1 MASVYFGSYCR
12 VSGVR
17 YKTIRR
23 RAVGHA
29 ADVPLP
35 LQKWIRR
42 YPLAIQKIER
52 LQFLIY
58 RVILPAD
65 CINMSGLGGLNKTAG
80 GIVIAAVQSQLFRV
94 DNTEDL
100 SKATNHVCNLVR
112 RAKREYPATDLVLF
126 PEYCIHGLSMSMDPE
141 IMCTMNGPEVAA
153 FKGVCAEEKVWGIFS
168 IMEKNTISVDA
179 NPWNVGI
186 TINSSGEVVNY
197 YRKLH
202 PWIPVEPWYPG
213 NQGISV
219 FTGPG
224 GVKMSLIICHDG
236 MFPEMAR
243 EAAYLGAEVMFR
255 TAGYTSPIKNS
266 WEITNRANAF
276 TNLMYT
282 VSVAL
287 AGADSTWR
295 SMGQAMFVDP
305 EGNILERGDG
315 TADHIVACEIR
326 AEEVRRR
333 RQEWGVENNL
343 FQLGHRGYVAV
354 KNGAGDCPYTYMRDL
369 IKGNYAQ
376 ADDKEVKIRTGAV
389 CGFSDPAVEYVDAN

>member
-1 MASVYFGSYCR
+1 
-12 VSGVR
+12 
-17 YKTIRR
+17 
-23 RAVGHA
+23 
-29 ADVPLP
+29 
-35 LQKWIRR
+35 
-42 YPLAIQKIER
+42 
-52 LQFLIY
+52 
-58 RVILPAD
+58 
-65 CINMSGLGGLNKTAG
+65 MSGLAGLNKTTG

-94 DNTEDL
+94 DNPKDL
-100 SKATNHVCNLVR
+100 SEATAHVCSLVR
-112 RAKREYPATDLVLF
+112 RAKQEYPAVDLVLF
-126 PEYCIHGLSMSMDPE
+126 PEYCIHGLSMATDES
-141 IMCTMNGPEVAA
+141 IMCTMDGPEVAA
-153 FKGVCAEEKVWGIFS
+153 FRRVCLEEQVWGIFS
-168 IMEKNTISVDA
+168 IMEKNTLSTDA
-179 NPWNVGI
+179 MPWNVGI
-186 TINSSGEVVNY
+186 TINSNGDVVNY

-202 PWIPVEPWYPG
+202 PWVPVEPWYPG
-213 NQGISV
+213 NQGLSV

-255 TAGYTSPIKNS
+255 TAGYTSPIRRS

-305 EGNILERGDG
+305 EGNILEQGDG

-333 RQEWGVENNL
+333 RREWGVENNL

-354 KNGAGDCPYTYMRDL
+354 KGGANDCPYTYMRDL
-369 IKGNYAQ
+369 VKGTYAQ
-376 ADDKEVKIRTGAV
+376 AEASEVMITDGTV
-389 CGFSDPAVEYVDAN
+389 CGFKEPTCEYKDES